1 MAHIL
6 KSNSLK
12 VAIDLPLENY
22 KGSRFDWS
30 GKISSIRF
38 KDLPLTTIEDT
49 GSKDV
54 DFLGKGLYNEFG
66 ITNPVGYNETPK
78 GGWFHKIGV
87 GLLKKEHKQYL
98 FHRKHVIR
106 PANFDI
112 TYKNQKIIIICKSEL
127 VNGYSYI
134 LKKEI
139 SISEN
144 SFTINYFLHNTGE
157 KKIITDEYVHNFMA
171 INNAL
176 IGKDY
181 TLKFPFQIDSTLFD
195 ETVNSENKVEIGS
208 DNITFHETPKKQFF
222 FCNLTGGKEL
232 QAEWMLTNLKTGVGI
247 KEIGNFKTNKINLW
261 GWKHVI
267 SPELFFKISVGP
279 KETVE
284 WSRKF
289 DVFKINS

>member
-54 DFLGKGLYNEFG
+54 NFLGKGLYNEFG

-106 PANFDI
+106 PAHFDI
-112 TYKNQKIIIICKSEL
+112 TYEDRKIIIICKSEL
-127 VNGYSYI
+127 INGYSYI

-139 SISEN
+139 TVSEN
-144 SFTINYFLHNTGE
+144 SFTINYSLHNTGE

-176 IGKDY
+176 IGEDY
-181 TLKFPFQIDSTLFD
+181 TLKFPFQINSSLFD
-195 ETVNSENKVEIGS
+195 ETVNSENKVEIGL
-208 DNITFHETPKKQFF
+208 DNVTFNKTPKKQFF
-222 FCNLTGGKEL
+222 FSNLTGGKEL
-232 QAEWMLTNLKTGVGI
+232 QAEWILTNLKANVGI
-247 KEIGNFKTNKINLW
+247 KEFGSFKTDKINLW

-267 SPELFFKISVGP
+267 SPELFFKISVDP

>member
-54 DFLGKGLYNEFG
+54 NFLGKGLYNEFG

-106 PANFDI
+106 PAHFDI
-112 TYKNQKIIIICKSEL
+112 TYEDRKIIIICKSEL

-176 IGKDY
+176 IGEDY
-181 TLKFPFQIDSTLFD
+181 TLKFPFQINSSLFD
-195 ETVNSENKVEIGS
+195 ETVNSENKVEIGL
-208 DNITFHETPKKQFF
+208 DNVTFNKTPKKQFF
-222 FCNLTGGKEL
+222 FSNLTGGKEL
-232 QAEWMLTNLKTGVGI
+232 QAEWILTNLKANVGI
-247 KEIGNFKTNKINLW
+247 KEFGSFKTDKINLW

-267 SPELFFKISVGP
+267 SPELFFKISVDP

>member
-49 GSKDV
+49 SSKDV
-54 DFLGKGLYNEFG
+54 NFLGKGLYNEFG
-66 ITNPVGYNETPK
+66 ITNPVGYNETPM

-87 GLLKKEHKQYL
+87 GLLKKEHKDYL
-98 FHRKHVIR
+98 FHRNHLIK
-106 PANFDI
+106 PARFDI
-112 TYKNQKIIIICKSEL
+112 AYEDRKIKIICKSEL
-127 VNGYSYI
+127 INGYSYI

-139 SISEN
+139 TVSEN
-144 SFTINYFLHNTGE
+144 SFTINYSLHNTGE

-176 IGKDY
+176 IGEDY
-181 TLKFPFQIDSTLFD
+181 TLKFPFQINPSLFD
-195 ETVNSENKVEIGS
+195 ETVNSENKVEIGL
-208 DNITFHETPKKQFF
+208 DNVTFNKTPEKQFF
-222 FCNLTGGKEL
+222 FSNLTGGKEL
-232 QAEWMLTNLKTGVGI
+232 QAEWMLTNLKNGVGI

-261 GWKHVI
+261 GWGHVI
-267 SPELFFKISVGP
+267 SPELFFKISVDP
-279 KETVE
+279 KKTIE

-289 DVFKINS
+289 NVFKINS

>member
-38 KDLPLTTIEDT
+38 KDIPLTTIEDA

-54 DFLGKGLYNEFG
+54 NFLGKGLYNEFG

-106 PANFDI
+106 PAHFDI
-112 TYKNQKIIIICKSEL
+112 TYEDRKIIIICKSEL
-127 VNGYSYI
+127 INGYSYI

-139 SISEN
+139 TVSEN
-144 SFTINYFLHNTGE
+144 SFTINYSLHNTGE

-176 IGKDY
+176 IGEDY
-181 TLKFPFQIDSTLFD
+181 TLKFPFQINSSLFD
-195 ETVNSENKVEIGS
+195 ETVNSENKVEIGL
-208 DNITFHETPKKQFF
+208 DNVTFNKTPKKQFF
-222 FCNLTGGKEL
+222 FSNLTGGKEL
-232 QAEWMLTNLKTGVGI
+232 QAEWILTNLKANVGI
-247 KEIGNFKTNKINLW
+247 KEFGSFKTDKINLW

-267 SPELFFKISVGP
+267 SPELFFKISVDP

>member
-1 MAHIL
+1 MTHIL
-6 KSNSLK
+6 KSNNLK
-12 VAIDLPLENY
+12 VAIDFPLENY

-30 GKISSIRF
+30 GKISSIKF
-38 KDLPLTTIEDT
+38 ENLPLTTIEDT
-49 GSKDV
+49 RSKDV
-54 DFLGKGLYNEFG
+54 NFLGKGLYNEFG

-106 PANFDI
+106 PAHFDI
-112 TYKNQKIIIICKSEL
+112 TYEDRKIIIICKSEL

-176 IGKDY
+176 IGEDY
-181 TLKFPFQIDSTLFD
+181 TLKFPFPINSSLFD
-195 ETVNSENKVEIGS
+195 ETVNSENKVEIGL
-208 DNITFHETPKKQFF
+208 DNVTFNKTPEKQFF
-222 FCNLTGGKEL
+222 FSNLTGGKEL
-232 QAEWMLTNLKTGVGI
+232 QAEWILTNLKANVGI
-247 KEIGNFKTNKINLW
+247 KEFGSFKTDKINLW

-267 SPELFFKISVGP
+267 SPELFFKISIDP
-279 KETVE
+279 KKTVE

>member
-38 KDLPLTTIEDT
+38 KDLPLTTIEDA

-54 DFLGKGLYNEFG
+54 NFLGKGLYNEFG

-106 PANFDI
+106 PAHFDI
-112 TYKNQKIIIICKSEL
+112 TYEDRKIIIICKSEL

-176 IGKDY
+176 IGEDY
-181 TLKFPFQIDSTLFD
+181 TLKFPFPINSSLFD
-195 ETVNSENKVEIGS
+195 ETVNSENKVEIGL
-208 DNITFHETPKKQFF
+208 DNVTFNKTPEKQFF
-222 FCNLTGGKEL
+222 FSNLTGGKEL
-232 QAEWMLTNLKTGVGI
+232 QAEWILTNLKANVGI
-247 KEIGNFKTNKINLW
+247 KEFGSFKTDKINLW

-267 SPELFFKISVGP
+267 SPELFFKISIDP

>member
-38 KDLPLTTIEDT
+38 KDLPLTTIEDA

-54 DFLGKGLYNEFG
+54 NFLGKGLYNEFG

-106 PANFDI
+106 PAHFDI
-112 TYKNQKIIIICKSEL
+112 TYEDRKIIIVCKSEL

-176 IGKDY
+176 IGEDY
-181 TLKFPFQIDSTLFD
+181 TLKFPFPINSSLFD
-195 ETVNSENKVEIGS
+195 ETVNSENKVEIGL
-208 DNITFHETPKKQFF
+208 DNVTFNKTPEKQFF
-222 FCNLTGGKEL
+222 FSNLTGGKEL
-232 QAEWMLTNLKTGVGI
+232 QAEWILTNLKANVGI
-247 KEIGNFKTNKINLW
+247 KEFGSFKTDKINLW

-267 SPELFFKISVGP
+267 SPELFFKISIDP

>member
-30 GKISSIRF
+30 GKISSIKF
-38 KDLPLTTIEDT
+38 ENLPLTTIEDT
-49 GSKDV
+49 RSKDV

-66 ITNPVGYNETPK
+66 ITSPVGFEETPV

-87 GLLKKEHKQYL
+87 GLLKKQHKEYL
-98 FHRKHVIR
+98 FHRNHLIK

-112 TYKNQKIIIICKSEL
+112 TYKNQKIKIICKSEL
-127 VNGYSYI
+127 INGYSYI

-139 SISEN
+139 TVSEN
-144 SFTINYFLHNTGE
+144 SITINYSLHNTGE

-176 IGKDY
+176 IGEDY
-181 TLKFPFQIDSTLFD
+181 KLNFPFPINSSLFD
-195 ETVNSENKVEIGS
+195 ETVNSENKVEIGL
-208 DNITFHETPKKQFF
+208 DNVTFNKTPEKQFF
-222 FCNLTGGKEL
+222 FSNLTGGKEL
-232 QAEWMLTNLKTGVGI
+232 QAEWILTNLKANVGI
-247 KEIGNFKTNKINLW
+247 KEFGSFKTDKINLW

>member
-12 VAIDLPLENY
+12 VGIDLPLENY

-38 KDLPLTTIEDT
+38 ENLPLTTIEDT

-66 ITNPVGYNETPK
+66 ITSPVGFEEAPV

-87 GLLKKEHKQYL
+87 GLLKKQHKEYL
-98 FHRKHVIR
+98 FHRNHLIK

-112 TYKNQKIIIICKSEL
+112 TYKNQKIKIICKSEL
-127 VNGYSYI
+127 INGYSYI

-139 SISEN
+139 TVSEN
-144 SFTINYFLHNTGE
+144 SFIINYSLHNTGE

-171 INNAL
+171 INSAL
-176 IGKDY
+176 VGEDY
-181 TLKFPFQIDSTLFD
+181 TLKFPFPINSSLFD
-195 ETVNSENKVEIGS
+195 ETVNSENKVEIGL
-208 DNITFHETPKKQFF
+208 DNVTFNKTPEKQFF
-222 FCNLTGGKEL
+222 FSNLTGGKEL
-232 QAEWMLTNLKTGVGI
+232 QAEWILTNLKANVGI
-247 KEIGNFKTNKINLW
+247 KEFGSFKTDKINLW

-267 SPELFFKISVGP
+267 SPELFFKISIDL

>member
-12 VAIDLPLENY
+12 VGIDLPLENY

-38 KDLPLTTIEDT
+38 KDLPLTTIEDA

-54 DFLGKGLYNEFG
+54 NFLGKGLYNEFG

-106 PANFDI
+106 PAHFDI
-112 TYKNQKIIIICKSEL
+112 TYEDRKIIIICKSEL

-176 IGKDY
+176 IGEDY
-181 TLKFPFQIDSTLFD
+181 TLKFPFPINSSLFD
-195 ETVNSENKVEIGS
+195 ETVNSENKVEIGL
-208 DNITFHETPKKQFF
+208 DNVTFNKTPEKQFF
-222 FCNLTGGKEL
+222 FSNLTGGKEL
-232 QAEWMLTNLKTGVGI
+232 QAEWILTNLKANVGI
-247 KEIGNFKTNKINLW
+247 KEFGSFKTDKINLW

-267 SPELFFKISVGP
+267 SPELFFKISVDP

>member
-1 MAHIL
+1 MTHIIKNDTL
-6 KSNSLK
+6 E
-12 VAIDLPLENY
+12 VAIDLPSENY
-22 KGSRFDWS
+22 EGSRFDWT
-30 GKISSIRF
+30 GKISSVKF
-38 KDLPLTTIEDT
+38 KSLPLITIEDT
-49 GSKDV
+49 ESKDV
-54 DFLGKGLYNEFG
+54 NFLGKGLYNEFG

-78 GGWFHKIGV
+78 GGWFHKIGI
-87 GLLKKEHKQYL
+87 GLLKKEHKDYL
-98 FHRKHVIR
+98 FHRNHLIK
-106 PANFDI
+106 PARFDI
-112 TYKNQKIIIICKSEL
+112 AYEDQKIIIICKSEL

-139 SISEN
+139 SIFEN

-208 DNITFHETPKKQFF
+208 NTVTFHEVPKKQFF
-222 FCNLTGGKEL
+222 FSNLTGGKDLEAGWTL
-232 QAEWMLTNLKTGVGI
+232 INLKANLGI
-247 KEIGNFKTNKINLW
+247 KEKGNFKTDKINLW
-261 GWKHVI
+261 GWRHVI
-267 SPELFFKISVGP
+267 SPELFFKISVDP
-279 KETVE
+279 KKTIE

-289 DVFKINS
+289 EVFKINP

>member
-38 KDLPLTTIEDT
+38 KDLPLTTVEDT
-49 GSKDV
+49 IPKDV
-54 DFLGKGLYNEFG
+54 NFLGKGLYNEFG

-106 PANFDI
+106 PAHFDI
-112 TYKNQKIIIICKSEL
+112 TYEDRKIIIICKSEL
-127 VNGYSYI
+127 LNGYSYI

-171 INNAL
+171 INNTL
-176 IGKDY
+176 IDKDY
-181 TLKFPFQIDSTLFD
+181 ELKFPFPINPSLFD
-195 ETVNSENKVEIGS
+195 ETVNSENKVEIGL
-208 DNITFHETPKKQFF
+208 DNITFNKTPEKQFF
-222 FCNLTGGKEL
+222 FSNLTGGKEL
-232 QAEWMLTNLKTGVGI
+232 QAEWILTNLKANVGI
-247 KEIGNFKTNKINLW
+247 KEIGSFKTEKINVW

-267 SPELFFKISVGP
+267 SPELFFKISVDP
-279 KETVE
+279 KKIIE

-289 DVFKINS
+289 EVFKINP

>member
-49 GSKDV
+49 SSKDV
-54 DFLGKGLYNEFG
+54 NFLGKGLYNEFG

-78 GGWFHKIGV
+78 GGWFHKIGI
-87 GLLKKEHKQYL
+87 GLLKKEHKDYL
-98 FHRKHVIR
+98 FHRNHLIK
-106 PANFDI
+106 PARFDI
-112 TYKNQKIIIICKSEL
+112 AYEDQKIIIICKSEL
-127 VNGYSYI
+127 VNGFSYI

-139 SISEN
+139 SIFEN

-208 DNITFHETPKKQFF
+208 DTVTFHEAPKKQFF
-222 FCNLTGGKEL
+222 FSNLTGGKDLEAGWTL
-232 QAEWMLTNLKTGVGI
+232 INLKANLGI
-247 KEIGNFKTNKINLW
+247 KEKGNFKTDKINLW
-261 GWKHVI
+261 GWRHVI
-267 SPELFFKISVGP
+267 SPELFFKISVDP
-279 KETVE
+279 KKTIE

-289 DVFKINS
+289 EVFKINP

>member
-38 KDLPLTTIEDT
+38 KDLPLTTIEDA

-54 DFLGKGLYNEFG
+54 NFLGKGLYNEFG

-106 PANFDI
+106 PAHFDI
-112 TYKNQKIIIICKSEL
+112 TYEDRKIIIICKSEL

-176 IGKDY
+176 IGEDY
-181 TLKFPFQIDSTLFD
+181 KLNFPFPINSSLFD
-195 ETVNSENKVEIGS
+195 ETVNSENKVEIGL
-208 DNITFHETPKKQFF
+208 DNVTFNKTPEKQFF
-222 FCNLTGGKEL
+222 FSNLTGGKEL
-232 QAEWMLTNLKTGVGI
+232 QAEWILTNLKANVGI
-247 KEIGNFKTNKINLW
+247 KEFGSFKTDKINLW

-267 SPELFFKISVGP
+267 SPELFFKISVDP

>member
-38 KDLPLTTIEDT
+38 KDLPLTTIEDA

-54 DFLGKGLYNEFG
+54 NFLGKGLYNEFG

-87 GLLKKEHKQYL
+87 GLLKKEHEQYL

-106 PANFDI
+106 PAHFDI
-112 TYKNQKIIIICKSEL
+112 TYEDRKIIIICKSEL

-176 IGKDY
+176 IGEDY
-181 TLKFPFQIDSTLFD
+181 TLKFPFQINSSLFD
-195 ETVNSENKVEIGS
+195 ETVNSENKVEIGL
-208 DNITFHETPKKQFF
+208 DNVTFNKTPEKQFF
-222 FCNLTGGKEL
+222 FSNLTGGKEL
-232 QAEWMLTNLKTGVGI
+232 QAEWILTNLKANVGI
-247 KEIGNFKTNKINLW
+247 KEFGSFKTDKINLW

-267 SPELFFKISVGP
+267 SPELFFKISVDT

>member
-1 MAHIL
+1 MTHIIKNNTL
-6 KSNSLK
+6 E
-12 VAIDLPLENY
+12 VAVDIPSENY
-22 KGSRFDWS
+22 EGSRFDWT
-30 GKISSIRF
+30 GKISSVKF
-38 KDLPLTTIEDT
+38 KSLPLTTIEDT
-49 GSKDV
+49 ESKDV
-54 DFLGKGLYNEFG
+54 NFLGKGLYNEFG
-66 ITNPVGYNETPK
+66 ITSPVGYNETPM

-87 GLLKKEHKQYL
+87 GLLKKEHKDYL
-98 FHRKHVIR
+98 FHRNHLIK
-106 PANFDI
+106 PARFDI
-112 TYKNQKIIIICKSEL
+112 AYEDRKIIIICKSEL

-139 SISEN
+139 SIFEN

-208 DNITFHETPKKQFF
+208 DTVTFHEAPKKQFF
-222 FCNLTGGKEL
+222 FSNLTGGKDLEAGWTL
-232 QAEWMLTNLKTGVGI
+232 INLKANLGI
-247 KEIGNFKTNKINLW
+247 KEKGNFKTDKINLW
-261 GWKHVI
+261 GWRHVI
-267 SPELFFKISVGP
+267 SPELFFKISVDP
-279 KETVE
+279 KKTIE

-289 DVFKINS
+289 EVFKINP